1 MLHPVYK
8 CDDYDFNGSVLT
20 LYNAELVAQIRT
32 VTEWRVLEEYV
43 GMYDAMVC
51 PDMFK
56 DKDGQ
61 TADIILFK

>member
-8 CDDYDFNGSVLT
+8 CDDYDFDGFVLT

-32 VTEWRVLEEYV
+32 VTEWRVLEGYV
-43 GMYDAMVC
+43 GTYDAMVC

-56 DKDGQ
+56 DKDGN
-61 TADIILFK
+61 TASIVIFK